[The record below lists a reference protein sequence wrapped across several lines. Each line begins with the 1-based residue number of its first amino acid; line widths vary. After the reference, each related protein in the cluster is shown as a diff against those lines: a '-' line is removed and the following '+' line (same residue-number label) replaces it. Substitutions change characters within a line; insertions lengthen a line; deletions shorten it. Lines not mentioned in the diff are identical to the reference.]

1 MMHSSYDI
9 IITDNDT
16 VDDYIS
22 MYLHHKHFPNE
33 YTKNLS

>member
-16 VDDYIS
+16 GNLKI
-22 MYLHHKHFPNE
+22 KHFSNE